1 MKFSLFKSREAKI
14 GGLIILTVS
23 VFIWGFNYMKGKNI
37 LKPSNYYYC
46 SFDNVGGLMESNF
59 VTVHGYK
66 VGIVEDMG
74 LSDDNKSVKVTL
86 VLDKSVNVTENTI
99 AVLYSI
105 DMLGTKAIRLDI
117 NPGNPLPVGETL
129 NSEIEKDMLSK
140 IAEQFAPVQSQ
151 IETIVLR
158 IDSVVAA
165 LNSVVSPETVD
176 DVKAT
181 INNLKGTTAS
191 LNQMLGDKHSSLNK
205 TIGNLNQITAALS
218 NEKTGIG
225 STLKNINQISD
236 SLAKSDLK
244 LLIARIDSAVAGL
257 NSVVS
262 KIDSNQG
269 SLGQLVHDKAL
280 YDNLAGSADA
290 LDKLLND
297 LQQQPSK
304 YVHLSL
310 IDWGK
315 DVYIDEDGVTR
326 KVDKNSVT
334 FAVLV
339 RTSVNAIPLTKEYFS
354 DPQLVNEYKQKSVFY
369 YTIGKFGD
377 YKTANEKAKT
387 LKEKYPAAEVLT
399 FEGDKIVPLEK
410 VLK

>member
-23 VFIWGFNYMKGKNI
+23 VFIWGFNFMKGKNI

-46 SFDNVGGLMESNF
+46 SFENVGGLMESNF

-74 LSDDNKSVKVTL
+74 LSNDNASVQVTL
-86 VLDKSVNVTENTI
+86 VLDKSVNVTENTT

-105 DMLGTKAIRLDI
+105 DMLGTKAIRLEI
-117 NPGNPLPVGETL
+117 NPGNPLKAGETL
-129 NSEIEKDMLSK
+129 RSVIEKDMLSK
-140 IAEQFAPVQSQ
+140 LADQFAPVQSQ
-151 IETIVLR
+151 IETIVMR

-165 LNSVVSPETVD
+165 LNAVVSPETVT

-191 LNQMLGDKHSSLNK
+191 LNLMLSDKQSNLNRTIYNLNK
-205 TIGNLNQITAALS
+205 ITSELS
-218 NEKTGIG
+218 NEETGIG
-225 STLKNINQISD
+225 STLKNFNQISD

-244 LLIARIDSAVAGL
+244 QMIARIDSAVAGL
-257 NSVVS
+257 NSVIT

-280 YDNLAGSADA
+280 YNNLAGSADA

-315 DVYIDEDGVTR
+315 DVYIDENGVTR
-326 KVDKNSVT
+326 KVSKNNVS

-339 RTSVNAIPLTKEYFS
+339 RTSVNAIPLTQDNFKDYS
-354 DPQLVNEYKQKSVFY
+354 LINEHKQKNLFY
-369 YTIGKFGD
+369 YTIGKYND
-377 YKTANEKAKT
+377 YKTATEMANK

-399 FEGDKIVPLEK
+399 FEGEKIVPLEK
-410 VLK
+410 VLQ

>member
-23 VFIWGFNYMKGKNI
+23 VFIWGFNFMKGKNI

-46 SFDNVGGLMESNF
+46 SFENVGGLMESNF

-74 LSDDNKSVKVTL
+74 LSNDNASVQVTL
-86 VLDKSVNVTENTI
+86 VLDKSVNVTENTT

-105 DMLGTKAIRLDI
+105 DMLGTKAIRLEI
-117 NPGNPLPVGETL
+117 NPGNPLKAGETL
-129 NSEIEKDMLSK
+129 RSVIEKDMLSK
-140 IAEQFAPVQSQ
+140 LADQFAPVQSQ
-151 IETIVLR
+151 IETIVMR

-165 LNSVVSPETVD
+165 LNAVVSPETVT

-191 LNQMLGDKHSSLNK
+191 LNLMLSDKQSNLNRTIYNLNK
-205 TIGNLNQITAALS
+205 ITSELS
-218 NEKTGIG
+218 NEETGIG
-225 STLKNINQISD
+225 STLKNFNQISD

-244 LLIARIDSAVAGL
+244 RMIARIDSAVAGL
-257 NSVVS
+257 NSVIT

-315 DVYIDEDGVTR
+315 DVYIDENGVTR
-326 KVDKNSVT
+326 KVSKNNVS

-339 RTSVNAIPLTKEYFS
+339 RTSVNAIPLTQDNFKDHS
-354 DPQLVNEYKQKSVFY
+354 LINEHKQKNVFY
-369 YTIGKFGD
+369 YTIGKYND
-377 YKTANEKAKT
+377 YKTATEMANK

-399 FEGDKIVPLEK
+399 FEGEKIVPLEK
-410 VLK
+410 VLQ